1 MRPSLVIQITS
12 LTVASAS
19 MADCH
24 RPAVQTAATPRASL
38 EELHCWWAKFRTTVP
53 PDSVAARYAR
63 AYATLGLSQT
73 GWSHQ
78 ADTAWAEGGPT
89 VLTRPAGAGTYTA
102 HVVAYRR
109 GDTTFFRPFA
119 GVRPA
124 GTENAGGLLIPF
136 CGDVA
141 RAAQTGGA
149 APRDEERDDSLPVWR
164 RRPTR

>member
-1 MRPSLVIQITS
+1 MAVILTLATESMRHTPAFRATVLAVAGTLSLG
-12 LTVASAS
+12 
-19 MADCH
+19 CH
-24 RPAVQTAATPRASL
+24 RAKPQAAITPRTAL
-38 EELHCWWAKFRTTVP
+38 EEMHCWWSAFRTMTP

-63 AYATLGLSQT
+63 AYATLGLT
-73 GWSHQ
+73 ETRWSHQ

-89 VLTRPAGAGTYTA
+89 MLTRPAGAGTYTA

-124 GTENAGGLLIPF
+124 GTENAGAMLIPF

-141 RAAQTGGA
+141 RAA
-149 APRDEERDDSLPVWR
+149 
-164 RRPTR
+164 RPDA